1 MLMVLPATRVAQD
14 CQGIWEAVQ
23 VVVSEVQCQGL
34 AGFSRDKAPNFMP
47 ALKVREHWYPL
58 Q

>member
-1 MLMVLPATRVAQD
+1 MVLPATRVAQD

-34 AGFSRDKAPNFMP
+34 AGFPRDEAPNFMP